1 MEEQNLV
8 PQPQTQQIYLDSETT
23 LTVIYQVT
31 LGELVLSTMLLLLV
45 LLFVLKWLHTLI
57 MERNA

>member
-1 MEEQNLV
+1 M